1 MRPEKTALTWNE
13 PVTVYRQ
20 YVSYGETDAM
30 GVVYY
35 ANYAHF
41 FERARGQLIRERGMS
56 YAEVERRGVILPV
69 RELKCRYF
77 APARYDD
84 AIAVRCA
91 VGLWGRASMTFIY
104 EVRCEAPGEP
114 GGPAGNKLLCA
125 GETQHACVGP
135 DYRPKAVPDWLRE
148 LFATA

>member
-1 MRPEKTALTWNE
+1 MRAETTPLTWT
-13 PVTVYRQ
+13 PPITVYRH

-84 AIAVRCA
+84 ALAVRCA

-104 EVRCEAPGEP
+104 EVC
-114 GGPAGNKLLCA
+114 GPPDQEKLLCA

-135 DYRPKAVPDWLRE
+135 DYRPKAVPAWLKE
-148 LFATA
+148 LFAVT